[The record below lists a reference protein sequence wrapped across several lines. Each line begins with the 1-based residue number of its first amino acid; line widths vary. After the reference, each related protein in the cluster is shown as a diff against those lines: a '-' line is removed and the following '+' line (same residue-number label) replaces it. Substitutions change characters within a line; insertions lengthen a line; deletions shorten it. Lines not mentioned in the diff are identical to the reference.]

1 MNFLKF
7 FVIFTLIL
15 SLSNCGT
22 FRKVDTRKVPVN
34 VNERAEK
41 NIQEGRGF
49 RVMDLGN
56 KSSGTFEFATSNEM
70 WRASLDILDFT
81 PLSNVNYSGG
91 VIITDWYSN
100 DNSKNEYLKI
110 TIRFLSN
117 EIRSDALKVTVY
129 KKTCTDNNACSTK
142 KISSDLSMEIKKA
155 VLKNATL
162 LKEKE
167 RVVDKN
173 YKIPERYK

>member
-15 SLSNCGT
+15 SLSNCST

-117 EIRSDALKVTVY
+117 EIRSDALKVTIY

-142 KISSDLSMEIKKA
+142 KISSDLSDEIKKSI
-155 VLKNATL
+155 LRNATM

-173 YKIPERYK
+173 YKIPSIK